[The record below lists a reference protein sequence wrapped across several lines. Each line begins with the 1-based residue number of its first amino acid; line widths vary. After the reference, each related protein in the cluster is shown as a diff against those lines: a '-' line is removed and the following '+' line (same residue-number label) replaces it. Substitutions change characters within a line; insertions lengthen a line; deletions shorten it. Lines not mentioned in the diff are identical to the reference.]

1 VQGQS
6 GEGKNWR
13 VAFACSG
20 GFQPAVGLPDGGA
33 TREQERRKK
42 TSLAFPQ
49 LNVIPIAKE
58 KRNI

>member
-20 GFQPAVGLPDGGA
+20 GFQQAVGLPDGGA

-42 TSLAFPQ
+42 IFTCLPAVEHDTYSEEK
-49 LNVIPIAKE
+49 AK
-58 KRNI
+58 